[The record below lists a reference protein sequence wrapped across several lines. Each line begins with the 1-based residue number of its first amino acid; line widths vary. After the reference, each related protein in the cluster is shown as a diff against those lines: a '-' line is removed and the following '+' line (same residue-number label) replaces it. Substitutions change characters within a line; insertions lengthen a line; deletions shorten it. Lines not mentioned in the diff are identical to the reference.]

1 MNDTALEILATAR
14 ELIAEP
20 EHWQQG
26 MYASNRDGFGTSA
39 SSPSA
44 IKFCIMGALSRAA
57 FSLDSEIEAVREAEN
72 ILRGFLGVRS
82 LVTYNDH
89 HSHAEVLAAL
99 DGAIKQEKER
109 NG

>member
-1 MNDTALEILATAR
+1 MNDTALEILVMAR

-26 MYASNRDGFGTSA
+26 MFASNSTGFGTSA

-44 IKFCIMGALSRAA
+44 VKFCVVGA
-57 FSLDSEIEAVREAEN
+57 FSKVTGGFETDAGREAKD
-72 ILRGFLGVRS
+72 ILRKFLGWSS
-82 LVTYNDH
+82 LIEYNDH

>member
-26 MYASNRDGFGTSA
+26 MYASNRDGLGTA
-39 SSPSA
+39 PTSPGA
-44 IKFCIMGALSRAA
+44 IKFCIIGA
-57 FSLDSEIEAVREAEN
+57 FSRVAWSLDTEADCEAKDV
-72 ILRGFLGVRS
+72 LRKFLGVRN
-82 LVTYNDH
+82 LIEYNDR

-99 DGAIKQEKER
+99 DGAIEQEKEHNDSR
-109 NG
+109 